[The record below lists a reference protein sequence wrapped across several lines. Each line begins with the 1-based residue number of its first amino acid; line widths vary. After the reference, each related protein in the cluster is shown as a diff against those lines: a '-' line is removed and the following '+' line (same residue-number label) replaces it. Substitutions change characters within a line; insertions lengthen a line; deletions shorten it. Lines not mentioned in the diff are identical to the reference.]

1 MQPKPI
7 SARVAGPGV
16 SGTAIEKNGS
26 KKSKMSAASSDVA
39 PPRLHLS
46 IQPADA
52 TVQMEK
58 EIRVDVLA
66 TQAHEFDTETF
77 TLEFDPKI
85 LEFRDATLGEVLG
98 TEAGKAPVAATSSS
112 TEGIVELRLHRSAT
126 ATKDEGRLLRLTF
139 LAKSPGVSPVRL
151 QMAKHPG
158 QDVPEG
164 VGEASGVVRVR

>member
-1 MQPKPI
+1 
-7 SARVAGPGV
+7 
-16 SGTAIEKNGS
+16 
-26 KKSKMSAASSDVA
+26 
-39 PPRLHLS
+39 
-46 IQPADA
+46 
-52 TVQMEK
+52 
-58 EIRVDVLA
+58 LA
-66 TQAHEFDTETF
+66 TQAHGFDTETF

-112 TEGIVELRLHRSAT
+112 AEGIVELRLHRSAT

-164 VGEASGVVRVR
+164 TGEASGVVRVR